1 MVAPNS
7 TIFMDTNSRVSRYG
21 PQHNQLATDK
31 ITPLVTQNSIALRT
45 RRKVSFV
52 KITQNLGEHAEWSL
66 IIWNIKASF
75 GTKFAAMIHTP
86 FHSQSTT
93 NNEMSLLFNLKTI
106 LCRLV
111 YLYFFSTFSFWNL
124 QYLMCASEPT
134 LQTCCPIEKLFSPK
148 ALLLIAP
155 QMLLNMTSCV
165 YC

>member
-66 IIWNIKASF
+66 II
-75 GTKFAAMIHTP
+75 
-86 FHSQSTT
+86 
-93 NNEMSLLFNLKTI
+93 
-106 LCRLV
+106 
-111 YLYFFSTFSFWNL
+111 
-124 QYLMCASEPT
+124 
-134 LQTCCPIEKLFSPK
+134 
-148 ALLLIAP
+148 
-155 QMLLNMTSCV
+155 
-165 YC
+165 